1 MARILTIGAAYALVT
16 TIGSILSQ
24 SRQEVPPDHV
34 RIRGVIV
41 SQSLSKKE
49 TGTCLQY
56 PCWALIKIEKVFG
69 YGSGFSGS
77 IGLGDIVEVRFA
89 STLLPT
95 ESLFPNR
102 ENHLPGLSS
111 GETFLADLKQKL
123 GIDLSGQN
131 STYEIDEYAKMN

>member
-1 MARILTIGAAYALVT
+1 MARILTFGAYALIT
-16 TIGSILSQ
+16 TIGSIQSQ
-24 SRQEVPPDHV
+24 FGQVIPPDHV

-41 SQSLSKKE
+41 SHSSSQNE
-49 TGTCLQY
+49 TGACLQY
-56 PCWALIKIEKVFG
+56 PCWALVKIEKVLG
-69 YGSGFSGS
+69 YGSGFSRS
-77 IGLGDIVEVRFA
+77 IGLGDTVEVRFA

-123 GIDLSGQN
+123 GTDLSGQN
-131 STYEIDEYAKMN
+131 STYEIDEYDKMN